1 MRASRFKA
9 AFVPT
14 LLVAVPLALA
24 CGPDDQG
31 QPGTGEQPGM
41 EGGQPQQ
48 PGGAGQPGQPGQPG
62 AGEQPTADVSDAQ
75 LETMAEVYVEMSALQ
90 SETDAQAQEA
100 TSPEEQNAIQA
111 QATEDMQAI
120 LEDHGMSVEEYQQ
133 LVQLLNTD
141 PQIRERFEEVLA
153 EVDG

>member
-24 CGPDDQG
+24 CGPGDQD
-31 QPGTGEQPGM
+31 QPGMGEQPGM

-75 LETMAEVYVEMSALQ
+75 LETMAEVYVEMTELQ
-90 SETDAQAQEA
+90 SDTDAQAQEA

-111 QATEDMQAI
+111 QATEDMQGI

-133 LVQLLNTD
+133 MVQLLNTD

-153 EVDG
+153 EVEG